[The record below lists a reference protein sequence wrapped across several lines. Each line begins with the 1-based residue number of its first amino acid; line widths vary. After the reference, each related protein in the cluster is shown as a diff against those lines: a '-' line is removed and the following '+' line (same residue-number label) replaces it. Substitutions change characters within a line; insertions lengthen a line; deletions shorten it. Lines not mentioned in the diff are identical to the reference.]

1 MDSCGIL
8 QMQRLSKAMREYD
21 VFYDLS
27 LPYFINNNK
36 SFNFLHVPQQKLTL
50 EILLAILT
58 LAKKGSRILW
68 SLKTRDFKIIERY
81 LRKPQRNFSE
91 IFLTYLL

>member
-1 MDSCGIL
+1 
-8 QMQRLSKAMREYD
+8 MQRLSKAMREYD

-27 LPYFINNNK
+27 LPYLINNNK
-36 SFNFLHVPQQKLTL
+36 SFNFSTCSATKIDIRIFVSHSDVR
-50 EILLAILT
+50 
-58 LAKKGSRILW
+58 KKGSRILW

-91 IFLTYLL
+91 IILTYLL

>member
-1 MDSCGIL
+1 
-8 QMQRLSKAMREYD
+8 MQRLSKAMREYD

-50 EILLAILT
+50 EFLLAILT
-58 LAKKGSRILW
+58 SAKKALEFCGVWKLGT
-68 SLKTRDFKIIERY
+68 LK
-81 LRKPQRNFSE
+81 
-91 IFLTYLL
+91 

>member
-1 MDSCGIL
+1 MDICGIL

-36 SFNFLHVPQQKLTL
+36 SFD
-50 EILLAILT
+50 I
-58 LAKKGSRILW
+58 RIFVSHSDVRKW

>member
-1 MDSCGIL
+1 
-8 QMQRLSKAMREYD
+8 MQRLSKAMREYD

-50 EILLAILT
+50 EFLLAILT
-58 LAKKGSRILW
+58 SAKKGSRILW

>member
-1 MDSCGIL
+1 MDICGIL
-8 QMQRLSKAMREYD
+8 QRLSKAMREYD

-50 EILLAILT
+50 EFLLAILT
-58 LAKKGSRILW
+58 SASGVWKQGT
-68 SLKTRDFKIIERY
+68 LK
-81 LRKPQRNFSE
+81 
-91 IFLTYLL
+91 

>member
-1 MDSCGIL
+1 
-8 QMQRLSKAMREYD
+8 MQRLSKAMREYD

-50 EILLAILT
+50 KIFVSHSDVR
-58 LAKKGSRILW
+58 KKGSRILW
-68 SLKTRDFKIIERY
+68 SLKTRDYKIIERY